1 MRKLIFLGM
10 LGTALVATS
19 CSSNKTGVSA
29 GEAQALR
36 ADVMKLKGQW
46 DISNI
51 DFDRN
56 YSIKPFDEGASINC

>member
-1 MRKLIFLGM
+1 M

-46 DISNI
+46 IFPI
-51 DFDRN
+51 LTL
-56 YSIKPFDEGASINC
+56 IEIIP